1 MEKLTE
7 TLRRA
12 ILDHELSRHAISRR
26 TGVAESV
33 LSRFV
38 RGERGLS
45 SGSIDALMEFLD
57 LEARPQRKARGRRG
71 S

>member
-1 MEKLTE
+1 MEEFTE

-12 ILDHELSRHAISRR
+12 VLDHELSRHAISRR

-45 SGSIDALMEFLD
+45 SASIDRLVQFLN
-57 LEARPQRKARGRRG
+57 LEVRPRRKRRG
-71 S
+71 D